1 MDMEMT
7 ASMRTRIEMF
17 DNSVIAVMFLRFA
30 WNHYAY
36 ASAIFDAIEYNRIVC
51 PFECGGAFIESV

>member
-1 MDMEMT
+1 
-7 ASMRTRIEMF
+7 
-17 DNSVIAVMFLRFA
+17 MFLRFA

-51 PFECGGAFIESV
+51 PFECGCAFIESV